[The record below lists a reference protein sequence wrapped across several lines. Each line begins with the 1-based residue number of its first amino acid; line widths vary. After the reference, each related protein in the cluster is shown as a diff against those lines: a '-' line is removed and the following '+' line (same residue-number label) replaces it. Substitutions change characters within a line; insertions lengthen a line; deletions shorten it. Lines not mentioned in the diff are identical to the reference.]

1 MSPREK
7 SDILRR
13 RAAEVGFCRVGV
25 TAAKPIERS
34 DYLLDWLQA
43 GRAGEMGYL
52 RRNLHIRMDSSQIL
66 DGARCVIVT
75 AMNYYQEAPH
85 PPEDQPTGRVAMY
98 AWGNDYHRVVRDR
111 LKRLAALLRG
121 DIDEPFRTRICV
133 DTAPVLER
141 ELAAAAGVGWI
152 GKNTMVMHQDVGSY
166 FFLGTIVTTLE
177 LELDGPAVDH
187 CGTCRQCLDACPT
200 QAFPA
205 PYEMDASRCISYLT
219 IEHRGEISPELQ
231 PSMGAWI
238 YGCDVCQEVCPHN
251 RAAPVT
257 QEPEFQIRSPGPNPR
272 LDDVLNWTAAD
283 HKQQIRDSA
292 MDRATLPMLQRN
304 ARIVARNTTGSPST

>member
-7 SDILRR
+7 TAILRR
-13 RAAEVGFCRVGV
+13 RSSEVGFCRVGV
-25 TAAKPIERS
+25 TAAKPIERG
-34 DYLLDWLQA
+34 DYLLNWLQA
-43 GRAGEMGYL
+43 GRAGEMDYL
-52 RRNLHIRMDSSQIL
+52 RRNLDIRSDPSQIL
-66 DGARCVIVT
+66 DGARCVIVV
-75 AMNYYQEAPH
+75 AMNYHQETPDQ
-85 PPEDQPTGRVAMY
+85 PEGDPTGRVAMY

-111 LKRLAALLRG
+111 LKRLAALLRC

-152 GKNTMVMHQDVGSY
+152 GKNTMVMHQTVGSY
-166 FFLGTIVTTLE
+166 FFLGTIVTTLD
-177 LELDGPAVDH
+177 LEPDEPAVDH

-219 IEHRGEISPELQ
+219 IEHREAIPPELQ
-231 PSMGAWI
+231 NSMGAWI
-238 YGCDVCQEVCPHN
+238 FGCDVCQEVCPHN

-257 QEPEFQIRSPGPNPR
+257 QESEFQIRPPGPNPS
-272 LDDVLNWTAAD
+272 LNEVLNWTPED
-283 HKQQIRDSA
+283 HQQQVQDSA

-304 ARIVARNTTGSPST
+304 ARIVARNTTGSPPT